1 MIEKIK
7 TKAAE
12 LLLKNRLAK
21 LERRVHA
28 KGFREAKNVA
38 ILYHYDPETEKLVRD
53 FAHSLKD
60 ERLKTDTLA
69 YLSNKE
75 YYDMVKPELSY
86 AYFNKKQLNWLH
98 TPTEKQCIDFMN
110 KEYDIV
116 IDLTIRSHYPLR
128 YLLSLSKAHFK
139 VGAAIAFRND
149 ICDLT
154 IDISKQ
160 KELPYLITQLK
171 HYLNL
176 IN

>member
-1 MIEKIK
+1 MIEKLK

-21 LERRVHA
+21 LERRIHA

-38 ILYHYDPETEKLVRD
+38 LLYHYDPETEKTVRD
-53 FAHSLKD
+53 FAHYLKD
-60 ERLKTDTLA
+60 ERMKVDTLG
-69 YLSNKE
+69 YVSNKE
-75 YYDMVKPELSY
+75 YYEKTKPELSY
-86 AYFNKKQLNWLH
+86 GYFDKKKLNWLH
-98 TPTEKQCIDFMN
+98 TPNEKQCLDFIDR
-110 KEYDIV
+110 EYDIL

-128 YLLSLSKAHFK
+128 YLFSLSKAHFK
-139 VGAAIAFRND
+139 VGAAIAYRND